1 MRSLFAKILLAQV
14 IAVVLAL
21 LVVMLI
27 TRSSLDRGFIEFLER
42 QESAVL
48 ESLAP
53 ALGELYTAQGGWAF
67 LRDRPDSWRR
77 VLRQARRLHPDP
89 AEPEPREPG
98 PRAPGPR
105 ETGPP
110 ESGLHGPGLHE
121 SGGPPRDEPLHWL
134 RSFDRLRLRDRLFVL
149 DQDRQH
155 LAGARA
161 ANISA
166 LALEPV
172 SAGGSTVGW
181 IGFVPMREGVPPE
194 AQRFLRSQL
203 RVLLISLLVALGL
216 AGLLGYGLAR
226 HLSLPV
232 RRLDATVRN
241 LSRGQFEERARVS
254 STDEIGRLAVN
265 VNRLAETLEKN
276 RSARRRWMADIAHEL
291 RTPLAVLKGE
301 VEALADGVRQ
311 SDERMLGSLSEEID
325 HLSALVD
332 DLQALA
338 LADAGALNL
347 QQEPIDLR
355 ALTQQVCDAFRDRLA
370 ARNIALECG
379 APQAVTV
386 AADPQRIRQLLHN
399 LLENCVRYANAGGRV
414 RVCLLYAAHAASRLP
429 DQTAPAGRAVAE
441 LVVEDSGPGVGD
453 GHLEQLFERFYRVEE
468 GRSRAGGGSGLGLAI
483 CRSIAEAHGGRVWA
497 TRSQLGGLAVHL
509 QLPA

>member
-1 MRSLFAKILLAQV
+1 
-14 IAVVLAL
+14 
-21 LVVMLI
+21 
-27 TRSSLDRGFIEFLER
+27 
-42 QESAVL
+42 
-48 ESLAP
+48 
-53 ALGELYTAQGGWAF
+53 
-67 LRDRPDSWRR
+67 
-77 VLRQARRLHPDP
+77 
-89 AEPEPREPG
+89 
-98 PRAPGPR
+98 
-105 ETGPP
+105 
-110 ESGLHGPGLHE
+110 
-121 SGGPPRDEPLHWL
+121 
-134 RSFDRLRLRDRLFVL
+134 
-149 DQDRQH
+149 
-155 LAGARA
+155 
-161 ANISA
+161 
-166 LALEPV
+166 
-172 SAGGSTVGW
+172 
-181 IGFVPMREGVPPE
+181 
-194 AQRFLRSQL
+194 
-203 RVLLISLLVALGL
+203 
-216 AGLLGYGLAR
+216 
-226 HLSLPV
+226 V
-232 RRLDATVRN
+232 RRLDATVSD
-241 LSRGQFEERARVS
+241 LSRGQFEERARVT

-276 RSARRRWMADIAHEL
+276 RTARRRWMADIAHEL

-370 ARNIALECG
+370 ARNIALELS
-379 APQAVTV
+379 APEAVTV

-399 LLENCVRYANAGGRV
+399 LLENCARYVNAGGRV
-414 RVCLLYAAHAASRLP
+414 RVCLLNAVHAAPRPP
-429 DQTAPAGRAVAE
+429 DRTAPAGRTVVE

-453 GHLEQLFERFYRVEE
+453 GQLEQLFERFYRVEE

-497 TRSQLGGLAVHL
+497 THSQLGGLAVHF